1 MTVMDMKML
10 LLDKQ
15 PLVYQF
21 LDQLQPVV
29 FVVVVVVEQI
39 DAQE

>member
-1 MTVMDMKML
+1 MDMKML

-39 DAQE
+39 DARE